1 MTTQTFGEGHR
12 RALLIGT
19 GTYDHP
25 GLSKLLSPEA
35 DCAGLTEVLRDPE
48 IGQFEVQQLVDAD
61 RPLLERAIE
70 EFFLTARRDDVC
82 LLYFS
87 CHGVRNRSDKL
98 YFAVRNTDPERPAH
112 SSISAS
118 FVHDMMDEC
127 RARSIV
133 VVVDCCYSGL
143 FIPGAKGSE
152 STGFEEALA
161 GHGRVII
168 TAGTRMQRAWE
179 GDHSDAEAPALSRFT
194 AAIVEGL
201 RSGDADLNGDGIV
214 TLQDLFK
221 YSSERLHLERIEQ
234 TPRMGGE
241 MQYDIALARVKKKR
255 RQRSSRTTV
264 KKTTSRRTSDTSPT
278 RQAQVPWR
286 VSAAS
291 GSARQPVLS
300 DGTLVVHEKYSLH
313 VFDAESHR
321 RYPLIQTNYPCSP
334 VYHGG
339 TAYFPG
345 PRSLLR
351 SIDLRTGKPR
361 RSARLQVCDGLL
373 RVSADTLYAPSP
385 DGSLHSIDLRS
396 DGIRWS
402 QRLGQPAVG
411 CPPEVAAGS
420 VIVLTEESRPLG
432 DATGPSEKRVLAVLE
447 ATGHPKWS
455 YRPEGSL
462 SAEWA
467 VTDFGIYLVQQ
478 VDLSRQRILAVDP
491 TDGEALW
498 RFDAAANL
506 AAAPAAVGG
515 MVVFGDVDNRL
526 IALDAKT
533 GGQLWERKTKG
544 RLLTRPFATGDTL
557 FTADRAAT
565 LAAWKLPVGR
575 KLRSYDVLLSADR
588 QGAPACINDWIYL
601 TDSQG
606 ALHALPTKLRA

>member
-1 MTTQTFGEGHR
+1 MTSQALGEGHR

-25 GLSKLLSPEA
+25 ELSKLLSPEV

-61 RPLLERAIE
+61 RPILERAIE
-70 EFFLTARRDDVC
+70 EFFLTARRDDIC

-98 YFAVRNTDPERPAH
+98 YFAVRNTDPDRPAH
-112 SSISAS
+112 SAISAS

-152 STGFEEALA
+152 SAGFEEVLA
-161 GHGRVII
+161 GHGRVIV

-179 GDHSDAEAPALSRFT
+179 GDHSDAETPALSRFT
-194 AAIVEGL
+194 SAIVDGL
-201 RSGDADLNGDGIV
+201 RSGDADLNGDGLV
-214 TLQDLFK
+214 TLQELFK
-221 YSSERLHLERIEQ
+221 YTSERLHLEGVKQ

-255 RQRSSRTTV
+255 RQRSPRST
-264 KKTTSRRTSDTSPT
+264 KKTPSHRTAGPSQARRAES
-278 RQAQVPWR
+278 PWR
-286 VSAAS
+286 ISAAS
-291 GSARQPVLS
+291 GSARQPVLV

-313 VFDAESHR
+313 VFDAESRR
-321 RYPLIQTNYPCSP
+321 RYPLIQTNYPGGAVFHS
-334 VYHGG
+334 G

-345 PRSLLR
+345 PGSLLR
-351 SIDLRTGKPR
+351 SVDLRTGKPR

-373 RVSADTLYAPSP
+373 SISTDTLYATSP
-385 DGSLHSIDLRS
+385 DGSLHSIDVRS

-402 QRLGQPAVG
+402 QELGQPALG

-420 VIVLTEESRPLG
+420 VIVMAEEPQPLG
-432 DATGPSEKRVLAVLE
+432 DSTGPAEKHVQAVLE
-447 ATGHPKWS
+447 DTGQPNWS
-455 YRPEGSL
+455 YRPDRSL
-462 SAEWA
+462 SGEWA
-467 VTDFGIYLVQQ
+467 VADSGIYLVQQ
-478 VDLSRQRILAVDP
+478 VDLSRQGIVAVDP
-491 TDGEALW
+491 TNGEPLW

-506 AAAPAAVGG
+506 AVAPAAVSGL
-515 MVVFGDVDNRL
+515 VVFADVYNRL
-526 IALDAKT
+526 VALDAKS
-533 GGQLWERKTKG
+533 GAQLWERKTKG
-544 RLLTRPFATGDTL
+544 RVLTRPFAVGDTL

-565 LAAWKLPVGR
+565 VTAWKLPVGR

-588 QGAPACINDWIYL
+588 QGVPACTDDWLYL

-606 ALHALPTKLRA
+606 DLHALPTKLRA

>member
-1 MTTQTFGEGHR
+1 MTAQALGEGHR

-25 GLSKLLSPEA
+25 ELSKLLSPEA

-61 RPLLERAIE
+61 RPMLERAIE

-112 SSISAS
+112 SAISGS

-127 RARSIV
+127 RARSVV

-152 STGFEEALA
+152 SAGFEEVLA

-179 GDHSDAEAPALSRFT
+179 GDHSDSETPALSRFT
-194 AAIVEGL
+194 SAIVEGL
-201 RSGDADLNGDGIV
+201 RSGDADLNGDGLV
-214 TLQDLFK
+214 TLQELFK
-221 YSSERLHLERIEQ
+221 YTSERLHLEGAEQ

-255 RQRSSRTTV
+255 RQRSPRTT
-264 KKTTSRRTSDTSPT
+264 KKTPSRRPAGSSPT
-278 RQAQVPWR
+278 RQAEAPWR

-313 VFDAESHR
+313 VFDAESRR
-321 RYPLIQTNYPCSP
+321 RYPLIQTNYPGSA
-334 VYHGG
+334 VFHSG

-345 PRSLLR
+345 PGSLLR
-351 SIDLRTGKPR
+351 SVDLRTGQTR

-373 RVSADTLYAPSP
+373 SVSADTLYASSP
-385 DGSLHSIDLRS
+385 DGSLHSIDVRS

-402 QRLGQPAVG
+402 QRLGQLAAA

-420 VIVLTEESRPLG
+420 VIVMTEESRPLG
-432 DATGPSEKRVLAVLE
+432 DTTDPAGKRIRAVLE
-447 ATGHPKWS
+447 VTGQPNWS
-455 YRPEGSL
+455 YQPERPL
-462 SAEWA
+462 SGEWA
-467 VTDFGIYLVQQ
+467 VTDSGIYLVQQ
-478 VDLSRQRILAVDP
+478 VGLSRQRIVAVDP
-491 TDGEALW
+491 TNGEPLW

-506 AAAPAAVGG
+506 AVAPAAVSGL
-515 MVVFGDVDNRL
+515 VVFGDVNNRL
-526 IALDAKT
+526 VALDAKS
-533 GGQLWERKTKG
+533 GAQLWERKTKG
-544 RLLTRPFATGDTL
+544 RVLTRPFAVGDTL

-565 LAAWKLPVGR
+565 LTAWKLPVGR

-588 QGAPACINDWIYL
+588 QGAPACTNDWLYL

-606 ALHALPTKLRA
+606 DMHALPTKLRA

>member
-1 MTTQTFGEGHR
+1 MTAQTLGEGHR

-61 RPLLERAIE
+61 RPMLERAIE

-112 SSISAS
+112 SAISAS

-127 RARSIV
+127 RARSVV

-152 STGFEEALA
+152 SAGFEEVLA
-161 GHGRVII
+161 GHGRVIV

-179 GDHSDAEAPALSRFT
+179 GDHSDAETPALSRFT
-194 AAIVEGL
+194 SAIVEGL
-201 RSGDADLNGDGIV
+201 RSGDADLNGDGLV
-214 TLQDLFK
+214 TLQELFK
-221 YSSERLHLERIEQ
+221 YTSERLHLEGVKQ
-234 TPRMGGE
+234 TPRLGGE

-255 RQRSSRTTV
+255 RQRSSRTT
-264 KKTTSRRTSDTSPT
+264 KKTLSRRTAGPSPI
-278 RQAQVPWR
+278 RRAEVPWR

-313 VFDAESHR
+313 VFDAESRR
-321 RYPLIQTNYPCSP
+321 RYPLIQTNYPGSA
-334 VYHGG
+334 VFHSG

-345 PRSLLR
+345 PGSLLR
-351 SIDLRTGKPR
+351 SVDLRTGKPR
-361 RSARLQVCDGLL
+361 RFARLRVCDGLL
-373 RVSADTLYAPSP
+373 SVSADTLYAMSP
-385 DGSLHSIDLRS
+385 DGSLHSIDVRS
-396 DGIRWS
+396 DGVRWS
-402 QRLGQPAVG
+402 QGLGQSAVG

-420 VIVLTEESRPLG
+420 VIVMTEEPRPLG
-432 DATGPSEKRVLAVLE
+432 DTTDLAERRVQAVLE
-447 ATGHPKWS
+447 VTGQPNWS
-455 YRPEGSL
+455 YQPERPL
-462 SAEWA
+462 SGEWA
-467 VTDFGIYLVQQ
+467 VTDSGVYLVQQ
-478 VDLSRQRILAVDP
+478 VDLYRQRIVAVDP
-491 TDGEALW
+491 TNGEPLW

-506 AAAPAAVGG
+506 AAAPAAVSGL
-515 MVVFGDVDNRL
+515 VVFGDVDNRL
-526 IALDAKT
+526 VALDAKS
-533 GGQLWERKTKG
+533 GAQLWGRKTKG
-544 RLLTRPFATGDTL
+544 RVLTRPFAVGDTL

-565 LAAWKLPVGR
+565 LTAWKLSVGR
-575 KLRSYDVLLSADR
+575 KLHSYDVLLSADR
-588 QGAPACINDWIYL
+588 RGAPACTNDWLYL
-601 TDSQG
+601 TDSRG
-606 ALHALPTKLRA
+606 DMHALPTTLRA

>member
-1 MTTQTFGEGHR
+1 MTAQALGDGHR

-25 GLSKLLSPEA
+25 ELPKLLSPEA

-61 RPLLERAIE
+61 RSMLERAIE

-112 SSISAS
+112 SAISAS

-127 RARSIV
+127 RARSVV

-152 STGFEEALA
+152 SAGFEEVLA
-161 GHGRVII
+161 GHGRVIV

-179 GDHSDAEAPALSRFT
+179 GDHSAAETPALSRFT
-194 AAIVEGL
+194 SAIVEGL
-201 RSGDADLNGDGIV
+201 RSGDADLNDDGLV
-214 TLQDLFK
+214 TLQELFK
-221 YSSERLHLERIEQ
+221 YTSERLHLEGVKQ

-241 MQYDIALARVKKKR
+241 MQYDIPLARVKKKR
-255 RQRSSRTTV
+255 RQRSSRTN
-264 KKTTSRRTSDTSPT
+264 KKTPSRRTAGPSLT
-278 RQAQVPWR
+278 RRVVVPWR

-300 DGTLVVHEKYSLH
+300 DDTLVVHEKYSLH
-313 VFDAESHR
+313 VFDAESRR
-321 RYPLIQTNYPCSP
+321 RYPLIQTNYPGSA
-334 VYHGG
+334 VFHSG

-345 PRSLLR
+345 PGSLLR
-351 SIDLRTGKPR
+351 SVDLRTGKPR

-373 RVSADTLYAPSP
+373 SISADTLYAPSP
-385 DGSLHSIDLRS
+385 DGSLYSIDVRS
-396 DGIRWS
+396 DGVRWS
-402 QRLGQPAVG
+402 QGLGQPAVC

-420 VIVLTEESRPLG
+420 VIVMTEEPRPLG
-432 DATGPSEKRVLAVLE
+432 DTTDSVEKGVQAVLE
-447 ATGHPKWS
+447 ATGQPNWS
-455 YRPEGSL
+455 YRPERPL
-462 SAEWA
+462 SGEWA
-467 VTDFGIYLVQQ
+467 VTDSGIYLVQE
-478 VDLSRQRILAVDP
+478 VDLSRQRIVAVDP
-491 TDGEALW
+491 TNGEPLW

-506 AAAPAAVGG
+506 AVAPAAVRGL
-515 MVVFGDVDNRL
+515 VVFGDVDNRL
-526 IALDAKT
+526 VALDAKS
-533 GGQLWERKTKG
+533 GARLWERKTKG
-544 RLLTRPFATGDTL
+544 RVLTRPFAVGDTL

-565 LAAWKLPVGR
+565 LTAWRLPVGR

-588 QGAPACINDWIYL
+588 QGAPACTNDWIYL
-601 TDSQG
+601 TDSHG
-606 ALHALPTKLRA
+606 DMHALPTKLRA

>member
-1 MTTQTFGEGHR
+1 MTAQALGEGYR

-25 GLSKLLSPEA
+25 ELSKLLSPEA

-48 IGQFEVQQLVDAD
+48 IGQFEVQQLVDVD
-61 RPLLERAIE
+61 RPMLERSIE

-112 SSISAS
+112 SAISAS

-127 RARSIV
+127 RARSVV

-152 STGFEEALA
+152 SAGFEEVLA
-161 GHGRVII
+161 GHGRVIV
-168 TAGTRMQRAWE
+168 TAGTRLQRAWE

-194 AAIVEGL
+194 SAIVEGL
-201 RSGDADLNGDGIV
+201 RSGDADLNGDGLV
-214 TLQDLFK
+214 TLQELFK
-221 YSSERLHLERIEQ
+221 YTSERLHLEGVEQ

-255 RQRSSRTTV
+255 RQRSSRTT
-264 KKTTSRRTSDTSPT
+264 KKTQSRRTAGPSPT
-278 RQAQVPWR
+278 RRAEVPWR

-300 DGTLVVHEKYSLH
+300 DGILVVHEKYSLH
-313 VFDAESHR
+313 VFDAESRR
-321 RYPLIQTNYPCSP
+321 RYPLIQTNYPGSA
-334 VYHGG
+334 VFHSG

-345 PRSLLR
+345 PGSLLR
-351 SIDLRTGKPR
+351 SVDLRTGKPR

-373 RVSADTLYAPSP
+373 SVSVDTLYATSP
-385 DGSLHSIDLRS
+385 DGSLHSIDVRS
-396 DGIRWS
+396 DGVRWS
-402 QRLGQPAVG
+402 QKLGQPAVG

-420 VIVLTEESRPLG
+420 VIVMTEESRPLG
-432 DATGPSEKRVLAVLE
+432 DTTDPAEKRVQAVLE
-447 ATGHPKWS
+447 VTGQPNWS
-455 YRPEGSL
+455 YRPERPL
-462 SAEWA
+462 SGEWT
-467 VTDFGIYLVQQ
+467 VTDSGIYLVQQ
-478 VDLSRQRILAVDP
+478 VDLSRQRIVAVDP
-491 TDGEALW
+491 TNGEPLW

-506 AAAPAAVGG
+506 AVAPAAVSGL
-515 MVVFGDVDNRL
+515 VVFGDVDNRL
-526 IALDAKT
+526 VALDAKS
-533 GGQLWERKTKG
+533 GAQLWERKTKG
-544 RLLTRPFATGDTL
+544 RVLTRPFAVGDTL

-565 LAAWKLPVGR
+565 LTAWKLPVGR
-575 KLRSYDVLLSADR
+575 KLRSYEVLLSADR
-588 QGAPACINDWIYL
+588 QGAPACTNDWLYL

-606 ALHALPTKLRA
+606 DMHALPTKLRA

>member
-1 MTTQTFGEGHR
+1 VTAQAFGEGHR

-19 GTYDHP
+19 GTYDQ
-25 GLSKLLSPEA
+25 LSKLLSPEV
-35 DCAGLTEVLRDPE
+35 DCAGLAEVLRDPE
-48 IGQFEVQQLVDAD
+48 IGHFEVQELVDAD

-112 SSISAS
+112 SAISAS

-127 RARSIV
+127 RARSII

-152 STGFEEALA
+152 SAGFEEALA

-179 GDHSDAEAPALSRFT
+179 GDHSDAETPSLSRFT

-201 RSGDADLNGDGIV
+201 RSGDADLNGDGLV
-214 TLQDLFK
+214 TLHDLFK
-221 YSSERLHLERIEQ
+221 YTSERLHLEGIEQ

-241 MQYDIALARVKKKR
+241 MQYDIVLTKVKKKR
-255 RQRSSRTTV
+255 RQRSSRTTR
-264 KKTTSRRTSDTSPT
+264 KRPSRRTAGPSPT
-278 RQAQVPWR
+278 RRAEVPWR

-313 VFDAESHR
+313 VFDAESRR
-321 RYPLIQTNYPCSP
+321 RYPLIQTNYPGSA
-334 VYHGG
+334 VFHSG

-345 PRSLLR
+345 PGSLLR
-351 SIDLRTGKPR
+351 SVDLRTGKPR

-373 RVSADTLYAPSP
+373 RVSVDTLYATSP
-385 DGSLHSIDLRS
+385 DGSLHSIDVRS
-396 DGIRWS
+396 DGVRWS
-402 QRLGQPAVG
+402 QGLGQPAVG

-420 VIVLTEESRPLG
+420 VIVMTEEPRPLG
-432 DATGPSEKRVLAVLE
+432 DATDPAEKRVQAFLE
-447 ATGHPKWS
+447 VTGQPNWS
-455 YRPEGSL
+455 YRPERPL
-462 SAEWA
+462 SGDWA
-467 VTDFGIYLVQQ
+467 VTDSGIYLVQQ
-478 VDLSRQRILAVDP
+478 VGFSRQRIVAVDP
-491 TDGEALW
+491 ADGEPLW

-506 AAAPAAVGG
+506 AVAPAAVSGL
-515 MVVFGDVDNRL
+515 VVFGDVDNRL
-526 IALDAKT
+526 VALDAKS
-533 GGQLWERKTKG
+533 GAQLWERKTKG
-544 RLLTRPFATGDTL
+544 RVLTRPFAVGDTL

-565 LAAWKLPVGR
+565 LTAWKLPAGR
-575 KLRSYDVLLSADR
+575 KLRSYEVLLSADR
-588 QGAPACINDWIYL
+588 QGAPACTDDWLYL

-606 ALHALPTKLRA
+606 DMHALPAKLRA